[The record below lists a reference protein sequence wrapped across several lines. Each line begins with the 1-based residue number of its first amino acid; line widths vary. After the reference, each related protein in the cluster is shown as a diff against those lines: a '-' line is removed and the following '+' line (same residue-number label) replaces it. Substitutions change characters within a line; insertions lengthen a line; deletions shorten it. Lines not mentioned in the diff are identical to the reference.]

1 MRTKTLNRS
10 ALERMTAVC
19 SAALASIALLSI
31 PATPSRADDAE
42 IRIGNTM
49 PYSGPASAYGIIG
62 KTIAAVFEK
71 VNAEGGINGRKINFI
86 SYDDGYNPQKTVE
99 LTKKLVEE
107 DKVLL
112 IFASL
117 GTPTSAATRPYLN
130 NNKVPQLFVASGASM
145 WDQPQSFPWT
155 FGFQPSY
162 QTEAHIYAQYILE
175 KHPSGG
181 KIAILYQDDDFGKDY
196 VKGLTDGLGGKIPIV
211 AQANY
216 KVTDTSLNQQIATL
230 KASGANIFVDVT
242 TPKFATMAIKRVA
255 ELGWKPEH
263 FLTTVSE
270 SVAAVLQPAGLQ
282 NAEGLFSAG
291 YTWEGDD
298 AEAASDPAFREW
310 SAFMDRY
317 LPDAPKSNV
326 LTVFGYTIANLMV
339 DVLRQCGDDL
349 SRDNIVK
356 RAAALKGVQVPMLIP
371 GILVNTSASDHAP
384 LEQMQMMQFNGGRWN
399 KFGPVRS
406 GVDPG
411 AVSES
416 FKAIFRYGN
425 AKRDLANQLNANTLT
440 LMTGAFGSTYAQMG
454 ADLSS
459 VLDNGLDL
467 RVVPAMGRGS
477 VQAVADI
484 LLLRGVDAGIVR
496 KDTLAYLERKGFADN
511 IRNQFVYVT
520 KMFNEEMHVLAPK
533 AIQTIRDLDGK
544 TVATDLPD
552 SSTFVTSIN
561 VFESLGIKP
570 HLLYI
575 EPRIALEMLRKGEID
590 AMIVVEGK
598 PVQWLNQV
606 NDPNLHLVAVDYD
619 KALREDYLPAQL
631 SAEDYPNLIAPSTRV
646 GTIAAEA
653 VLAAYNWQ
661 PGNDRYRRLALLVE
675 SLFSHTAQLQ
685 QPPFHPKWH
694 ELALAAP
701 VAGWTRFKVAQDWI
715 DRNMPMASAA
725 PPGALG
731 ANASSLSPDEQALY
745 REFLD
750 WKANRQK
757 PAAGRGRAR

>member
-1 MRTKTLNRS
+1 
-10 ALERMTAVC
+10 
-19 SAALASIALLSI
+19 
-31 PATPSRADDAE
+31 
-42 IRIGNTM
+42 
-49 PYSGPASAYGIIG
+49 
-62 KTIAAVFEK
+62 
-71 VNAEGGINGRKINFI
+71 
-86 SYDDGYNPQKTVE
+86 
-99 LTKKLVEE
+99 
-107 DKVLL
+107 
-112 IFASL
+112 
-117 GTPTSAATRPYLN
+117 
-130 NNKVPQLFVASGASM
+130 
-145 WDQPQSFPWT
+145 
-155 FGFQPSY
+155 
-162 QTEAHIYAQYILE
+162 
-175 KHPSGG
+175 
-181 KIAILYQDDDFGKDY
+181 
-196 VKGLTDGLGGKIPIV
+196 
-211 AQANY
+211 
-216 KVTDTSLNQQIATL
+216 
-230 KASGANIFVDVT
+230 
-242 TPKFATMAIKRVA
+242 
-255 ELGWKPEH
+255 
-263 FLTTVSE
+263 
-270 SVAAVLQPAGLQ
+270 
-282 NAEGLFSAG
+282 
-291 YTWEGDD
+291 
-298 AEAASDPAFREW
+298 
-310 SAFMDRY
+310 MDRY

-326 LTVFGYTIANLMV
+326 LTVFGYSIANLMV

-356 RAAALKGVQVPMLIP
+356 QAASLKGVQVPMLIP
-371 GILVNTSASDHAP
+371 GIVVNTSASDHAP

-406 GVDPG
+406 GIDPG

-416 FKAIFRYGN
+416 FKTIFRYGN

-454 ADLSS
+454 ADLAS
-459 VLDNGLDL
+459 VLDNGPDL

-533 AIQTIRDLDGK
+533 AIQTIKDLDGK
-544 TVATDLPD
+544 TVAVDLPD

-575 EPRIALEMLRKGEID
+575 EPRIALEMLGRGDID
-590 AMIVVEGK
+590 AIIAVEGK
-598 PVQWLNQV
+598 PVQWLKQV

-653 VLAAYNWQ
+653 VLASYNWQ

-685 QPPFHPKWH
+685 RPPFHPKWQ

-701 VAGWTRFKVAQDWI
+701 VTGWTRFKAAQDWI
-715 DRNMPMASAA
+715 DRNMPIASVRSSERAWRA
-725 PPGALG
+725 CEFAQTGRPGALSRIPG
-731 ANASSLSPDEQALY
+731 MEG
-745 REFLD
+745 R
-750 WKANRQK
+750 
-757 PAAGRGRAR
+757 PAEARR